1 MLIDVVVPAAGE
13 SISEVDIAE
22 WRKSEGA
29 AVRRD
34 DALVIAESDKATLEI
49 PAPESGTLTK
59 ILKQTGEKAAVGEVI
74 GRIERDEVEDHDAGP
89 EKNHQPERASHA
101 PMAEPPGAGETSPHS
116 IDQTEPRKE
125 AEQITGISAPEP
137 PAKTDSGRQ
146 PPDSDGRESRA
157 DNQQEPSAP
166 AGASPETSERREVP
180 ALAPPPRPGSTDQ
193 PSQTPERMND
203 SAVAPQPGGQIDRK
217 ETTVPMTVLR
227 RRIAER
233 LVQAQQT
240 AALLTT
246 FNEIDM
252 SKVTETR
259 GQYRELFVQKH
270 GVKLGIMSFFVKAAV
285 AALKVS
291 PEINAEIRGDR
302 IVYRSYY
309 DIGIAVGGGKGLV
322 VPVLRDA
329 ERMSFAEI
337 ETAIADF
344 ARRARDARLNPEDLE
359 GGTFTITNGG
369 IYGSLLSTPI
379 VNPPQTAI
387 LGMHAVQE
395 RPVARGGA
403 VVIRP
408 MMYVALTYD
417 HRLVDGREA
426 VSFLRQVKEFV
437 EEPARILFEI

>member
-1 MLIDVVVPAAGE
+1 
-13 SISEVDIAE
+13 
-22 WRKSEGA
+22 
-29 AVRRD
+29 
-34 DALVIAESDKATLEI
+34 
-49 PAPESGTLTK
+49 
-59 ILKQTGEKAAVGEVI
+59 
-74 GRIERDEVEDHDAGP
+74 
-89 EKNHQPERASHA
+89 
-101 PMAEPPGAGETSPHS
+101 
-116 IDQTEPRKE
+116 
-125 AEQITGISAPEP
+125 
-137 PAKTDSGRQ
+137 
-146 PPDSDGRESRA
+146 
-157 DNQQEPSAP
+157 
-166 AGASPETSERREVP
+166 
-180 ALAPPPRPGSTDQ
+180 
-193 PSQTPERMND
+193 
-203 SAVAPQPGGQIDRK
+203 
-217 ETTVPMTVLR
+217 
-227 RRIAER
+227 
-233 LVQAQQT
+233 
-240 AALLTT
+240 
-246 FNEIDM
+246 
-252 SKVTETR
+252 
-259 GQYRELFVQKH
+259 
-270 GVKLGIMSFFVKAAV
+270 MSFFVKAAV